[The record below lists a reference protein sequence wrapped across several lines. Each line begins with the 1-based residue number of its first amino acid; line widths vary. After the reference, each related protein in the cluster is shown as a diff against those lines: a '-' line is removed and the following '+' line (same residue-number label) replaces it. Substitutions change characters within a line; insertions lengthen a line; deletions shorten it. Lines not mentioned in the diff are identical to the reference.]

1 MALKFDIKNPKVRNP
16 LLIVLFGILG
26 VVWWQQ
32 MIYSEKNRVYVGLKT
47 ELEGKQKELNSILA
61 LKPQL
66 ARL

>member
-32 MIYSEKNRVYVGLKT
+32 MIYSE
-47 ELEGKQKELNSILA
+47 
-61 LKPQL
+61 
-66 ARL
+66 